1 MADPRRPAGHP
12 LRLAQLIETLDMGGA
27 ENLAVQIANAFA
39 SLHTSHLYVMTR
51 PGPLSGRVD
60 TDVHA
65 HYLHYDRAPIG
76 QPWHFL
82 PSVVKGYQ
90 LLAHRIRQDGIEIIQ
105 THLPGANF
113 WGLLLA
119 MRKQCKVVA
128 TVHNNAEF
136 LYGDSDD
143 PIRARLRRT
152 AYRQIL
158 KRCQATVAVSEQVSR
173 SLLQTLSLPDVAG
186 KRLYA
191 VPNGVTV
198 PDPLPAHRRLAA
210 RRRHLSDPAL
220 PFLLAAGRLIE
231 QKNFAILVTA
241 AGILRDRGLDFQLV
255 VVGEGPLRA
264 DLELQV
270 MQLQLGDLVRLPGNL
285 DNLSELMQSADLFV
299 LPSLWEGL
307 PLVLLEAMA
316 RALPVVG
323 SRIHG
328 IAEVIESGVN
338 GVLVEPGDAQALAA
352 ALADLLPV
360 PERRQELGQ
369 AGLATVRRDYDFQQT
384 LARLEQL
391 YLHLRE
397 RKPSDS

>member
-1 MADPRRPAGHP
+1 MADPRRPARHP
-12 LRLAQLIETLDMGGA
+12 LRIAQLIETLDMGGA
-27 ENLAVQIANAFA
+27 ENLAVQIANSFSSRHA
-39 SLHTSHLYVMTR
+39 SHLYVMTR

-60 TDVHA
+60 TNVHA

-76 QPWHFL
+76 QPWRFL
-82 PSVVKGYQ
+82 PSVVKGYH

-113 WGLLLA
+113 WGLLVA

-143 PIRARLRRT
+143 PIRARLRRM

-173 SLLQTLSLPDVAG
+173 SLLQTLSLPAVAG
-186 KRLYA
+186 KRLCA

-198 PDPLPAHRRLAA
+198 PDPLPADRRLAT
-210 RRRHLSDPAL
+210 RQHYLPDPAL
-220 PFLLAAGRLIE
+220 PLLLAAGRLIE
-231 QKNFAILVTA
+231 QKNFATLVSA
-241 AGILRDRGLDFQLV
+241 AGILRDRGLDFRLV
-255 VVGEGPLRA
+255 VIGEGPLRA
-264 DLELQV
+264 ELERQV
-270 MQLQLGDLVRLPGNL
+270 RQLQLGSLVQLPGNL
-285 DNLSELMQSADLFV
+285 DNLDELMQSADLFV

-323 SRIHG
+323 SRIRG
-328 IAEVIESGVN
+328 IAEVVEPGVN
-338 GVLVEPGDAQALAA
+338 GALVEPGDAQALAA
-352 ALADLLPV
+352 ALAELLLA
-360 PERRQELGQ
+360 PERRREFGK
-369 AGLATVRRDYDFQQT
+369 AGLDTVRRDYNFQQT
-384 LARLEQL
+384 LTRLEQL
-391 YLHLRE
+391 YLRLHDRE
-397 RKPSDS
+397 PPAS